1 MNSLNFDRILQ
12 EPVPVYM
19 GPLPV
24 QYEDIPA
31 KVVINMCGEF
41 PSGDAGAYMTL
52 SMPLFD
58 VQDSQ
63 FLPDRGEFERFLQEV
78 HRYAADQPS
87 YWHCHAG
94 INRSGLALAAYLTLY
109 RDLRI
114 SNAIQL
120 LRRRRSPLVLC
131 NSLFERTLR
140 QWYGGPDEQHFE
152 PFSVEAYLAGRL
164 GSIV

>member
-1 MNSLNFDRILQ
+1 MSPLNYDRILE

-24 QYEDIPA
+24 CYADIPA
-31 KVVINMCGEF
+31 KVVINMCGEY
-41 PSGDAGAYMTL
+41 PTGEASGHMTL
-52 SMPLFD
+52 AMPLFD
-58 VQDSQ
+58 VQETK

-78 HRYAADQPS
+78 HKYAADQPS

-94 INRSGLALAAYLTLY
+94 INRSGLALAAYLAIY
-109 RDLRI
+109 RELKI
-114 SNAIQL
+114 SEAIQL

-140 QWYGGPDEQHFE
+140 KWYGGPDEQRFE

-164 GSIV
+164 GAIV